1 MGSIWFSAAVR
12 AAGAAP
18 KLGCARCAAEHPLDE
33 NITCSRPLYATPR
46 NRNKLLM
53 LRWLLLFLQMLLLL
67 SMPLLQLLG
76 LLLVPLLDLL
86 LRSCVGLLLL
96 QPLMLLL
103 LLLLKFL
110 PILFLLCQHFFL
122 LLLVFFIAVGVSGV
136 GRSWT
141 IEGRKLFRMNCGARR
156 PAGAMRLTATTI
168 GGRVVSRPGFFC
180 GHCGV
185 KVSWSIR
192 SGNWRLALVGRGPK
206 LRVVAGCLEMLG
218 LSGNGRNMT

>member
-1 MGSIWFSAAVR
+1 
-12 AAGAAP
+12 
-18 KLGCARCAAEHPLDE
+18 
-33 NITCSRPLYATPR
+33 
-46 NRNKLLM
+46 
-53 LRWLLLFLQMLLLL
+53 
-67 SMPLLQLLG
+67 
-76 LLLVPLLDLL
+76 
-86 LRSCVGLLLL
+86 
-96 QPLMLLL
+96 L

-218 LSGNGRNMT
+218 LSGNGRNMTLMLSGFLLRPRTRFNAAGTAVIADVIHRDIVYHGFVVHVMDVDDVNIGHRTVVEEVVVVPASTFEAETEIAEAVDDSAIETDMRTPPAVMEKIHAVAPAP

>member
-1 MGSIWFSAAVR
+1 VARQSQVQSNLFMGSIWFSAAVR

-110 PILFLLCQHFFL
+110 VFLFLLGVELFL
-122 LLLVFFIAVGVSGV
+122 LLLIFLIQLLVPGV
-136 GRSWT
+136 GSSGACV
-141 IEGRKLFRMNCGARR
+141 GRKLVWMNSGA
-156 PAGAMRLTATTI
+156 
-168 GGRVVSRPGFFC
+168 
-180 GHCGV
+180 
-185 KVSWSIR
+185 
-192 SGNWRLALVGRGPK
+192 
-206 LRVVAGCLEMLG
+206 VAGTP
-218 LSGNGRNMT
+218 SSVR